1 MIMGEK
7 LKQVPW
13 VNLVWPTLIAVIFYA
28 YTMNVRA
35 TIREELR
42 GYLTVA
48 DYEKDRAAHEKW
60 SGSELNRLDN
70 ERAVESKRL
79 ERIEHKLDELL
90 LRK

>member
-42 GYLTVA
+42 GYLTVV

-60 SGSELNRLDN
+60 SASELNRLDN
-70 ERAVESKRL
+70 ERDTETKRL
-79 ERIEHKLDELL
+79 ERIERKLDELL